1 MTSKDKQLQTKIDEE
16 IKKYNNL
23 KNAFSTIYESEK
35 DVQKKRQEV
44 YEKISKIEE
53 VDNSEL
59 SNIYKQFFAK
69 MNELESFRTK
79 HLKNINEKF
88 LPMTVYYPEKLKQSK
103 KSIEDLV
110 TLKKQKEINAKEEQK
125 AQNKNDVDK
134 ARNLSARIAQQ
145 SEEERRKTQDIERNV
160 CLIEADRV
168 KDNKYLFLHYI
179 HSEMEYHA
187 KAVEKMSQLFNM
199 INSIEPL
206 EKLPDF
212 ARNYNIKTDLREIDV
227 DIEEIER
234 NKEKRIREEQEQVNK
249 VFGNNNGPN

>member
-44 YEKISKIEE
+44 YDKISKIEE
-53 VDNSEL
+53 ADNSEL

-103 KSIEDLV
+103 KSIDDLV
-110 TLKKQKEINAKEEQK
+110 TLKKQKEKNAKEEQK

-134 ARNLSARIAQQ
+134 ARSLSAQIAQQ

-160 CLIEADRV
+160 CR
-168 KDNKYLFLHYI
+168 K
-179 HSEMEYHA
+179 
-187 KAVEKMSQLFNM
+187 Q
-199 INSIEPL
+199 
-206 EKLPDF
+206 
-212 ARNYNIKTDLREIDV
+212 
-227 DIEEIER
+227 
-234 NKEKRIREEQEQVNK
+234 
-249 VFGNNNGPN
+249 G

>member
-110 TLKKQKEINAKEEQK
+110 TLKKQKEKNAKEEQK

-134 ARNLSARIAQQ
+134 ARNLSAQIAQQ

-199 INSIEPL
+199 INRIEPL

-249 VFGNNNGPN
+249 VFGGNNGPN

>member
-1 MTSKDKQLQTKIDEE
+1 MKNSLKSQTHDKSN
-16 IKKYNNL
+16 NNL
-23 KNAFSTIYESEK
+23 KSTFSTIYESENE
-35 DVQKKRQEV
+35 VQKKRLEV
-44 YEKISKIEE
+44 YDKISKIEE
-53 VDNSEL
+53 SDNSEL
-59 SNIYKQFFAK
+59 AQIYKQIFAK
-69 MNELESFRTK
+69 MNELEAPRTK

-103 KSIEDLV
+103 KSIDDLV
-110 TLKKQKEINAKEEQK
+110 TLKKQKEKNAKEEQK

-134 ARNLSARIAQQ
+134 ARNLSAQIAQQ

-187 KAVEKMSQLFNM
+187 KAVEKMSYLFNM
-199 INSIEPL
+199 INRIEPL
-206 EKLPDF
+206 EKLQDF

-249 VFGNNNGPN
+249 VFGSN

>member
-1 MTSKDKQLQTKIDEE
+1 MTSKDKQLQGKIDDE
-16 IKKYNNL
+16 IKKYNTL
-23 KNAFSTIYESEK
+23 KNAFSTIYESENE
-35 DVQKKRQEV
+35 VQKKRQEV
-44 YEKISKIEE
+44 YDKISKIEE
-53 VDNSEL
+53 SDNSEL
-59 SNIYKQFFAK
+59 ANIYKQFFAK
-69 MNELESFRTK
+69 MNELEAFRTK

-103 KSIEDLV
+103 KSIDDLV
-110 TLKKQKEINAKEEQK
+110 TLKKQKEKNAKEEQK

-134 ARNLSARIAQQ
+134 ARNLSAQIAQQ

-187 KAVEKMSQLFNM
+187 KAVEKMSTLFNM
-199 INSIEPL
+199 INRIEPL
-206 EKLPDF
+206 EKLQDF
-212 ARNYNIKTDLREIDV
+212 AKNYNIKTDLREIDV

-249 VFGNNNGPN
+249 VFGTN

>member
-103 KSIEDLV
+103 KIQIFKGREQLSLHVLAAVVRIRR
-110 TLKKQKEINAKEEQK
+110 LKK
-125 AQNKNDVDK
+125 
-134 ARNLSARIAQQ
+134 
-145 SEEERRKTQDIERNV
+145 
-160 CLIEADRV
+160 
-168 KDNKYLFLHYI
+168 
-179 HSEMEYHA
+179 
-187 KAVEKMSQLFNM
+187 
-199 INSIEPL
+199 
-206 EKLPDF
+206 
-212 ARNYNIKTDLREIDV
+212 
-227 DIEEIER
+227 
-234 NKEKRIREEQEQVNK
+234 
-249 VFGNNNGPN
+249 

>member
-44 YEKISKIEE
+44 YDKISKIEE
-53 VDNSEL
+53 ADNSEL

-110 TLKKQKEINAKEEQK
+110 TLKKQKEKNAKEEQK
-125 AQNKNDVDK
+125 AQTKNDVDK
-134 ARNLSARIAQQ
+134 ARNLSAQIAQQ

-199 INSIEPL
+199 INRIEPL
-206 EKLPDF
+206 EKIPDF
-212 ARNYNIKTDLREIDV
+212 ARNYNIRTDLREIDI

-249 VFGNNNGPN
+249 VFGSDNGPN

>member
-1 MTSKDKQLQTKIDEE
+1 MTSKDKQLQTKIDDE

-23 KNAFSTIYESEK
+23 KSAFSTIYESENE
-35 DVQKKRQEV
+35 VQKKRLEV
-44 YEKISKIEE
+44 YDKISKIEE
-53 VDNSEL
+53 SDNSEL
-59 SNIYKQFFAK
+59 AQIYKQFFAK
-69 MNELESFRTK
+69 MNELEAFRTK

-103 KSIEDLV
+103 KSIDDLV
-110 TLKKQKEINAKEEQK
+110 TLKKQKEKNAKEEQK

-134 ARNLSARIAQQ
+134 ARNLSAQIAQQ

-199 INSIEPL
+199 INRIEPL

-249 VFGNNNGPN
+249 VFGSNNGPN

>member
-1 MTSKDKQLQTKIDEE
+1 MTSKDKQLQTKIDDE
-16 IKKYNNL
+16 IRKYNNL
-23 KNAFSTIYESEK
+23 KSAFSTIYESENE
-35 DVQKKRQEV
+35 VQKKRLEV
-44 YEKISKIEE
+44 YDKISKIEE
-53 VDNSEL
+53 SDNSEL
-59 SNIYKQFFAK
+59 AQIYKQFFAK
-69 MNELESFRTK
+69 MNELEAPRTK

-103 KSIEDLV
+103 KSIDDLV
-110 TLKKQKEINAKEEQK
+110 TLKKQKEKNAKEEQK

-134 ARNLSARIAQQ
+134 ARNLSAQIAQQ

-179 HSEMEYHA
+179 HSEMEYPA
-187 KAVEKMSQLFNM
+187 KAVEKMSYLFNM
-199 INSIEPL
+199 INRIEPL
-206 EKLPDF
+206 EKLQDF

-249 VFGNNNGPN
+249 VFGSN

>member
-1 MTSKDKQLQTKIDEE
+1 MTSKDKQLQTKIDDE
-16 IKKYNNL
+16 IRKYNNL
-23 KNAFSTIYESEK
+23 KIAFSTIYESENE
-35 DVQKKRQEV
+35 VQKKRLEV
-44 YEKISKIEE
+44 YDKISKIEE
-53 VDNSEL
+53 SDNSEL
-59 SNIYKQFFAK
+59 AQIYKQFFAK
-69 MNELESFRTK
+69 MNELEAFRTK

-103 KSIEDLV
+103 KSIDDLV
-110 TLKKQKEINAKEEQK
+110 TLKKQKEKNAKEEQK

-134 ARNLSARIAQQ
+134 ARNLSAQIAQQ

-187 KAVEKMSQLFNM
+187 KAVEKMSYLFNM
-199 INSIEPL
+199 INRIEPL
-206 EKLPDF
+206 EKLQDF

-249 VFGNNNGPN
+249 VFGSN

>member
-1 MTSKDKQLQTKIDEE
+1 
-16 IKKYNNL
+16 
-23 KNAFSTIYESEK
+23 
-35 DVQKKRQEV
+35 
-44 YEKISKIEE
+44 
-53 VDNSEL
+53 
-59 SNIYKQFFAK
+59 
-69 MNELESFRTK
+69 
-79 HLKNINEKF
+79 
-88 LPMTVYYPEKLKQSK
+88 MTVYYPEKLKQSK

-110 TLKKQKEINAKEEQK
+110 TLKKQKEKNAKEEQK

-134 ARNLSARIAQQ
+134 ARNLSAQIAQQ

-187 KAVEKMSQLFNM
+187 KAVEKMSYLFNM
-199 INSIEPL
+199 INRIEPL
-206 EKLPDF
+206 EKLQDF

-249 VFGNNNGPN
+249 VFGSN

>member
-1 MTSKDKQLQTKIDEE
+1 MTSKDKQLQTKLDEE

-110 TLKKQKEINAKEEQK
+110 TLKKQKEKNAKEEQK

-134 ARNLSARIAQQ
+134 ARNLSAQIAQQ

-199 INSIEPL
+199 INRIEPL

-249 VFGNNNGPN
+249 VFGGNNGPN

>member
-103 KSIEDLV
+103 KSIDDLV
-110 TLKKQKEINAKEEQK
+110 TLKKQKEKNAKEEQK

-134 ARNLSARIAQQ
+134 ARNLSAQIAQQ

-187 KAVEKMSQLFNM
+187 KAVEKMSYLFNM
-199 INSIEPL
+199 INRIEPL
-206 EKLPDF
+206 EKLQDF

-249 VFGNNNGPN
+249 VFGSN

>member
-69 MNELESFRTK
+69 MNELEAFRTK

-103 KSIEDLV
+103 KSIDDLV
-110 TLKKQKEINAKEEQK
+110 TLKKQKEKNAKEEQK

-134 ARNLSARIAQQ
+134 ARNLSAQIAQQ

-179 HSEMEYHA
+179 HSEME
-187 KAVEKMSQLFNM
+187 
-199 INSIEPL
+199 
-206 EKLPDF
+206 
-212 ARNYNIKTDLREIDV
+212 
-227 DIEEIER
+227 
-234 NKEKRIREEQEQVNK
+234 
-249 VFGNNNGPN
+249 

>member
-1 MTSKDKQLQTKIDEE
+1 MTSKDKQLQTKIDDE
-16 IKKYNNL
+16 IRKYNNL
-23 KNAFSTIYESEK
+23 KSAFSTIYESENE
-35 DVQKKRQEV
+35 VQKKRLEV
-44 YEKISKIEE
+44 YDKISKIEE
-53 VDNSEL
+53 SDNSEL
-59 SNIYKQFFAK
+59 AQIYKQFFAK
-69 MNELESFRTK
+69 MNELEAPRTK

-103 KSIEDLV
+103 KSIDDLV
-110 TLKKQKEINAKEEQK
+110 TLKKQKEKNAKEEQK

-134 ARNLSARIAQQ
+134 ARNLSAQIAQQ

-187 KAVEKMSQLFNM
+187 KAVEKMSYLFNM
-199 INSIEPL
+199 INRIEPL
-206 EKLPDF
+206 EKLQDF

-249 VFGNNNGPN
+249 VFGSN

>member
-69 MNELESFRTK
+69 MNELEAPRTK

-103 KSIEDLV
+103 KSIDDLV
-110 TLKKQKEINAKEEQK
+110 TLKKQKEKNAKEEQK

-134 ARNLSARIAQQ
+134 ARNLSAQIAQQ

-187 KAVEKMSQLFNM
+187 KAVEKMSYLFNM
-199 INSIEPL
+199 INRIEPL
-206 EKLPDF
+206 EKLQDF

-249 VFGNNNGPN
+249 VFGSN

>member
-1 MTSKDKQLQTKIDEE
+1 MTSKDKQLQGKIDDE
-16 IKKYNNL
+16 IKKYNTL
-23 KNAFSTIYESEK
+23 KNAFSTIYESENEI
-35 DVQKKRQEV
+35 QKKRQEV
-44 YEKISKIEE
+44 YDKISKIEE
-53 VDNSEL
+53 SDNSEL
-59 SNIYKQFFAK
+59 ANIYKQFFAK
-69 MNELESFRTK
+69 MNELEAFRTK
-79 HLKNINEKF
+79 HLKNINEKY

-103 KSIEDLV
+103 KSIDDLV
-110 TLKKQKEINAKEEQK
+110 TLKKQKEKNAKEEQK

-134 ARNLSARIAQQ
+134 ARNLSAQIAQQ

-187 KAVEKMSQLFNM
+187 KAVEKMSTLFNM
-199 INSIEPL
+199 INRIEPL
-206 EKLPDF
+206 EKLQDF
-212 ARNYNIKTDLREIDV
+212 AKNYNIKTDLREIDV

-249 VFGNNNGPN
+249 VFGNN

>member
-1 MTSKDKQLQTKIDEE
+1 MTSKDKQLQGKIDDE
-16 IKKYNNL
+16 IKKYNTL
-23 KNAFSTIYESEK
+23 KNAFSTIYESENE
-35 DVQKKRQEV
+35 VQKKRQEV
-44 YEKISKIEE
+44 YDKISKIEE
-53 VDNSEL
+53 SDNSEL
-59 SNIYKQFFAK
+59 ANIYKQFFAK
-69 MNELESFRTK
+69 MNELEAFRTK

-103 KSIEDLV
+103 KSIDDLV
-110 TLKKQKEINAKEEQK
+110 TLKKQKEKNAKEEQK

-134 ARNLSARIAQQ
+134 ARNLSAQIAQQ

-187 KAVEKMSQLFNM
+187 KAVEKMSTLFNM
-199 INSIEPL
+199 INRIEPL
-206 EKLPDF
+206 EKLQDF
-212 ARNYNIKTDLREIDV
+212 AKNYNIKTDLREIDV

-249 VFGNNNGPN
+249 VFGSN

>member
-44 YEKISKIEE
+44 YDKISKIEE
-53 VDNSEL
+53 ADNSEL

-110 TLKKQKEINAKEEQK
+110 TLKKQKEKNAKEEQK

-134 ARNLSARIAQQ
+134 ARNLSAQIAQQ

-199 INSIEPL
+199 INKIEPL
-206 EKLPDF
+206 EKLADF
-212 ARNYNIKTDLREIDV
+212 ARNYNIRTDLREIDV

-249 VFGNNNGPN
+249 VFGGNNGPN

>member
-1 MTSKDKQLQTKIDEE
+1 MNSKDKQLQTKIDEE

-110 TLKKQKEINAKEEQK
+110 TLKKQKEKNAKEEQK

-134 ARNLSARIAQQ
+134 ARNLSAQIAQQ

-160 CLIEADRV
+160 CLIDADRV

-199 INSIEPL
+199 INRIEPL

-249 VFGNNNGPN
+249 VFGGNNGPN

>member
-1 MTSKDKQLQTKIDEE
+1 MTSKDKQLQTKIDDE

-23 KNAFSTIYESEK
+23 KSAFSTIYESENE
-35 DVQKKRQEV
+35 VQKKRLEV
-44 YEKISKIEE
+44 YDKISKIEE
-53 VDNSEL
+53 SDNSEL
-59 SNIYKQFFAK
+59 AQIYKQFFAK
-69 MNELESFRTK
+69 MNELEAFRTK

-103 KSIEDLV
+103 KSIDDLV
-110 TLKKQKEINAKEEQK
+110 TLKKQKEKNAKEEQK

-134 ARNLSARIAQQ
+134 ARNLSAQIAQQ

-168 KDNKYLFLHYI
+168 KDNKYLFVHYI

-187 KAVEKMSQLFNM
+187 KAVEKMSYLFNM
-199 INSIEPL
+199 INRIEPL
-206 EKLPDF
+206 EKLQDF

-249 VFGNNNGPN
+249 VFGSN

>member
-1 MTSKDKQLQTKIDEE
+1 MTSKDKQLQTKIDDE
-16 IKKYNNL
+16 IRKYNNL
-23 KNAFSTIYESEK
+23 KSAFSTIYESENE
-35 DVQKKRQEV
+35 VQKKRLEV
-44 YEKISKIEE
+44 YDKISKIEE
-53 VDNSEL
+53 SDNSEL
-59 SNIYKQFFAK
+59 AQIYKQFFAK
-69 MNELESFRTK
+69 MNELEAPRTK

-103 KSIEDLV
+103 KSIDDLV
-110 TLKKQKEINAKEEQK
+110 TLKKQKEKNAKEEQK

-134 ARNLSARIAQQ
+134 ARNLSAQIAQQ

-187 KAVEKMSQLFNM
+187 KAVEKMSYLFNM
-199 INSIEPL
+199 INRIEPL
-206 EKLPDF
+206 EKLQDF

-249 VFGNNNGPN
+249 VFGGNNGPN

>member
-110 TLKKQKEINAKEEQK
+110 TLKKQKEKNAKEEQK

-134 ARNLSARIAQQ
+134 ARNLSAQIAQQ

-199 INSIEPL
+199 INRIEPL

>member
-44 YEKISKIEE
+44 YDKISKIEE
-53 VDNSEL
+53 ADNSEL

-88 LPMTVYYPEKLKQSK
+88 LPMTVYYPEKLKKSK

-110 TLKKQKEINAKEEQK
+110 TLKKQKEKNAKEEQK

-134 ARNLSARIAQQ
+134 ARNLSAQIAQQ

-187 KAVEKMSQLFNM
+187 KAVEKMSYLFNM
-199 INSIEPL
+199 INRIEPL
-206 EKLPDF
+206 EKLQDF

-249 VFGNNNGPN
+249 VFGSN